1 MMRYVW
7 MLALSVGL
15 LAGCSGEKTKEKG
28 ETKDTTA
35 TTKKAELPPNN
46 PEIISI
52 TVDSVAKKA
61 VVKFKVP
68 RKIKISVAVTNV
80 EGVGLLSNP
89 IGEQEGE
96 TEHTL
101 DLSDAKKFGKGLY
114 YVNVVTYENKKAIK
128 EIILK

>member
-1 MMRYVW
+1 MIRYIW
-7 MLALSVGL
+7 MLTLSVGL

-28 ETKDTTA
+28 ETKDTA

-61 VVKFKVP
+61 LVKFKVP

-80 EGVGLLSNP
+80 EGVGLSSDP

-96 TEHTL
+96 TEHSI
-101 DLSDAKKFGKGLY
+101 DLSDTKKFGKGLY
-114 YVNVVTYENKKAIK
+114 YVNVVTWENKKAVK